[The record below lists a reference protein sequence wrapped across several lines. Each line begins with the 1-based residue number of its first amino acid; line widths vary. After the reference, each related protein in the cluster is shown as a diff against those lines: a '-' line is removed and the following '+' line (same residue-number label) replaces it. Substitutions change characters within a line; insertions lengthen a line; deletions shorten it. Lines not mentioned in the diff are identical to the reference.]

1 MNARH
6 HILDYV
12 RVMGLDRRD
21 AEAERVKAAVPAAG
35 TSGEDYSDLDGFAG
49 LDELRTAIE
58 RRLLPERMGAVRV
71 PFRTAVPFQGDAAT
85 GYWVSETGPKPVG
98 RFSATGVAL
107 PSRKVEALA
116 AVTKDLLRSPSPD
129 ADAAILRILRNAVV
143 RRVNATFASSD
154 AAVDGEAPAGIGA
167 GATGAGDPAQIVAG
181 LEAVVEAADTADTD
195 LTAAEWVLS
204 PAHAVE
210 IAAAIGTD
218 RLGLRGGELFGAPPI
233 RTRPP
238 KPSTWWT
245 RPGSPSP
252 WVRWRSRWP
261 ATLPSKWTTIRSTG
275 ARARPPRTWSAC
287 SRRTAWRSWW
297 ACSSTG
303 RPWPAPCSPWVRS
316 PDDDEGTTRLCAGQ
330 GGGPVRQEG
339 YGSDPDLRDPVDIH
353 AISDLLFD
361 ELGVVV
367 EREVADR
374 LRARYEVESEQ
385 IREMFDSQIEAWD
398 SDDE

>member
-1 MNARH
+1 MQQRH
-6 HILDYV
+6 HILDFV

-195 LTAAEWVLS
+195 LTAAEWILS

-218 RLGLRGGELFGAPPI
+218 RLGLRGGELFGAPAHTDPAAETVYLVDP
-233 RTRPP
+233 TRLALAV
-238 KPSTWWT
+238 
-245 RPGSPSP
+245 GS
-252 WVRWRSRWP
+252 VD
-261 ATLPSKWTTIRSTG
+261 IEV
-275 ARARPPRTWSAC
+275 ARHASLEM
-287 SRRTAWRSWW
+287 
-297 ACSSTG
+297 
-303 RPWPAPCSPWVRS
+303 
-316 PDDDEGTTRLCAGQ
+316 DDDPQHGGTSPTAANLVSMFQTNSVAFLVGVFVNWEALAGS
-330 GGGPVRQEG
+330 VF
-339 YGSDPDLRDPVDIH
+339 
-353 AISDLLFD
+353 A
-361 ELGVVV
+361 LGV
-367 EREVADR
+367 E
-374 LRARYEVESEQ
+374 ES
-385 IREMFDSQIEAWD
+385 
-398 SDDE
+398 